1 MRMIESS
8 LFHPVALVDDLG
20 AAPLAVQLLGRDLV
34 LWRDARG
41 GVHAAT
47 DRGPH
52 RGAALSMGRVHGDT
66 LECAYHGWRFDGSG
80 RCVAV
85 PAVPDFV
92 PPPGHRAWS
101 HSVRIAFGL
110 VWVALDADVPPDA
123 PDRMPG
129 FAAEADE
136 RLRKLNCGP
145 YDVATSA
152 PRIVENFLDMSHFGF
167 VHEGVLGERAF
178 TAMAAHGIE
187 RTERGFRA
195 VGCRA
200 WQPQASLQASGGTM
214 VDYTYEVDAPYACVL
229 TKLPDPADVA
239 VADFHESIALFVCP
253 LAPERSRVWF
263 RLAVNDV
270 ASSDA
275 TLRAFQDMIFLQDQP
290 VLESQRPRALPI
302 SPEAPVTELHSAAD
316 RSSAAYRRYLIE
328 RGITFGVC

>member
-1 MRMIESS
+1 MSLRSRASASAAKPGMRSGASGGTSASS
-8 LFHPVALVDDLG
+8 ATQSRSN
-20 AAPLAVQLLGRDLV
+20 ASRT
-34 LWRDARG
+34 LWTQARWPG
-41 GVHAAT
+41 
-47 DRGPH
+47 
-52 RGAALSMGRVHGDT
+52 GDT

-239 VADFHESIALFVCP
+239 VADFHESIALFC
-253 LAPERSRVWF
+253 ARW
-263 RLAVNDV
+263 
-270 ASSDA
+270 
-275 TLRAFQDMIFLQDQP
+275 
-290 VLESQRPRALPI
+290 RP
-302 SPEAPVTELHSAAD
+302 SAAGYGSGW
-316 RSSAAYRRYLIE
+316 R
-328 RGITFGVC
+328 